1 MHFVLHLNACY
12 LFCARICFLSVDPET
27 AVDPEYDY
35 DPEDQITS
43 AELPG
48 KQNPLDHSDI
58 AYSFSLHSCIRY
70 WYSCCSVDPI
80 LMHSLILSPLVD
92 ALPVILACLV

>member
-1 MHFVLHLNACY
+1 MLSNAFSHIIITFCHAMHFVLHLIARY
-12 LFCARICFLSVDPET
+12 LSVSAFASFPVDPET

-35 DPEDQITS
+35 ITEDQISS
-43 AELPG
+43 AEQPG

-70 WYSCCSVDPI
+70 WF
-80 LMHSLILSPLVD
+80 
-92 ALPVILACLV
+92 